1 MIFSILQSYLSKI
14 VMLQIG
20 DKNTQFVIDVRTVDI
35 KLLYPVL
42 VNPNVLLVGQNI
54 KFEYKHL
61 LHNYNIKINNL
72 YDTMIVEQILH
83 NGLNVPVSLKELNK
97 KYLDILLI
105 KALD

>member
-1 MIFSILQSYLSKI
+1 MLNYKYIGEVTSMEDCVNYLKNKEVLSLDIETTRKYNGKYGDKEGLDPYLSKI

-61 LHNYNIKINNL
+61 LHNYNI
-72 YDTMIVEQILH
+72 
-83 NGLNVPVSLKELNK
+83 S
-97 KYLDILLI
+97 
-105 KALD
+105 